1 MRSLFLLLFVV
12 SAVIFRAKAQEYSYT
27 HYDTKDGLPGSTVYG
42 MAQDKDGFIWL
53 GTEAGLCRFDGVNFK
68 TYTKADGLPSN
79 DILNV
84 RIDSRGRV
92 WLNPFKAAVCY
103 YENGKIHNQ
112 QNDTVL
118 KKIVLHDLPNTITES
133 DKGDII
139 IQEQQA
145 THIIAAGNQVVSLP
159 IGSDLRSPSR
169 KQAYPH
175 LLFNTTTPN
184 NMLSADMVDLPDP
197 IRKKIK
203 TNFFFTQTIRANGK
217 TTYLF
222 TDGFRIWGISEQ
234 ETWSIPLP
242 YKLGYAVL
250 LSDSLA
256 FVYNKRKG
264 IELLHPDHFK
274 NPVRYFPDYFIN
286 SVMQDR
292 EQNLWFAT
300 KGAGLFKISSNRFRN
315 LFAANE
321 KGTTYVRSIHK
332 IGNDIFIAG
341 LNVRYWK
348 AKPVDARFFYND
360 SGNKPVPFLAD
371 NAFIKRIPY
380 GTLVH
385 TSSSDFLNM
394 SRFRKEILAE
404 SKTIQVLGDSLLIGG
419 SALTYLFCW
428 KNGRI
433 GDTLF
438 RGRTTAAYK
447 LGTDYFI
454 GTLNGLYL
462 RTADSVRFLG
472 HVFPEFTNEVSTFAK
487 SVDGTLWIGTNGGGI
502 IGYRE
507 GRICAVFNTANGLA
521 SNACRCLYADGYTL
535 WAGSEKGL
543 NKIDITPAKYRV
555 RNTITAND
563 GLNSSII
570 NAVYSDSCFVYV
582 GTPLGL
588 TMFDERNI
596 SKSGISFV
604 NMTGITVSGRSID
617 PQLTD
622 IVLPHHD
629 NNISFEYSG
638 ISFLSE
644 GDITYKYRILGLDDQ
659 WKTTREAILTYPS
672 LPSGD
677 YTLELIAINKYGN
690 ESKALIRHFK
700 IEKTLPETLGF
711 KLVFA
716 LLLVLCI
723 IGVVYLVIQTQHKK
737 ATEKLM
743 LQQKINSLEQMALR
757 AQMNPHF
764 IFNCLNS
771 MQDYILDGDIRKAN
785 FYLSRF
791 AALVRDTF
799 NNASKMHITLEQ
811 EIKYLNAY
819 IDLERM
825 KQSESFDYEID
836 VDPKI
841 DPQATKIP
849 NMVLQP
855 YIENAIKHGIKQAT
869 DRGRLHIAFSLIP
882 EKRLLECV
890 IEDNGPGIEYTKKHG
905 TAKATSLSGSMNIT
919 DKRIITLNQLNPESE
934 PIRLQVLDKG
944 HEGRETGTR
953 ITIHFPV

>member
-1 MRSLFLLLFVV
+1 MRFLFLLLCMLLPVCE
-12 SAVIFRAKAQEYSYT
+12 ATHAQEYSYT
-27 HYDTKDGLPGSTVYG
+27 HYDTRNGLPGSTVYCI
-42 MAQDKDGFIWL
+42 AQSQDGFIWL

-68 TYTKADGLPSN
+68 TYTIADGLPAN

-84 RIDSRGRV
+84 RIDSRGRI
-92 WLNPFKAAVCY
+92 WLISFKAAICY
-103 YENGKIHNQ
+103 YENGKVHNQ
-112 QNDTVL
+112 QNDPTL
-118 KKIVLHDLPNTITES
+118 KKIELQDIPNCIAES

-139 IQEQQA
+139 IEELRH
-145 THIIAAGNQVVSLP
+145 TYVITGDNQVKSYPAGADFLGQRSLLP
-159 IGSDLRSPSR
+159 AFRIISGNNSLISEFVRLPEAISR
-169 KQAYPH
+169 QINGNCYYYTSTSSINGKQYYFFNDGYRIWSFDGQKAWSAPLPH
-175 LLFNTTTPN
+175 K
-184 NMLSADMVDLPDP
+184 LSYVVFLDSMQTFIYHYGKGVDL
-197 IRKKIK
+197 
-203 TNFFFTQTIRANGK
+203 FH
-217 TTYLF
+217 
-222 TDGFRIWGISEQ
+222 
-234 ETWSIPLP
+234 SIP
-242 YKLGYAVL
+242 
-250 LSDSLA
+250 
-256 FVYNKRKG
+256 
-264 IELLHPDHFK
+264 FK
-274 NPVRYFPDYFIN
+274 DPVRYFPDQFIN
-286 SVMQDR
+286 HVKLDQ

-300 KGAGLFKISSNRFRN
+300 KGAGVFKISANRFRN
-315 LFAANE
+315 LFAADE
-321 KGTTYVRSIHK
+321 KGATYVRSIHK
-332 IGNDIFIAG
+332 VGDHIYIAG
-341 LNVRYWK
+341 LHNRYWRTQ
-348 AKPVDARFFYND
+348 PVNERFFHND
-360 SGNKPVPFLAD
+360 SGARAESFRADHAFLG
-371 NAFIKRIPY
+371 RIPA
-380 GTLVH
+380 GTLIH
-385 TSSSDFLNM
+385 NSTSDFLNLT
-394 SRFRKEILAE
+394 RFHNDSI
-404 SKTIQVLGDSLLIGG
+404 SYCKTIQVLGDTVLVAGHHGCFLFNWKKARVTRALLP
-419 SALTYLFCW
+419 
-428 KNGRI
+428 
-433 GDTLF
+433 D
-438 RGRTTAAYK
+438 RTSCAYR
-447 LGTDYFI
+447 LGNDYYI

-462 RTADSVRFLG
+462 RTANDSIRFLG
-472 HVFPEFTNEVSTFAK
+472 AHFPELKREISTFAE
-487 SVDGTLWIGTNGGGI
+487 SPDGTLWIGTNGGGI

-555 RNTITAND
+555 LNTITAND

-596 SKSGISFV
+596 SKGGISFV
-604 NMTGITVSGRSID
+604 NMTGITVSGSSLD

-622 IVLPHHD
+622 IVLHHHD

-659 WKTTREAILTYPS
+659 WKTTREAVLTYPS

-700 IEKTLPETLGF
+700 IEKTLSETWGF